1 MIACAIGMTG
11 PPPSPCRMRIA
22 TRNSSDGAIP
32 DRNELVVKITVQI
45 RKNRRRPNRAESQ
58 PVAGMMIALAAR
70 NDVMTQDISSMPAE
84 SEPCMWGRATLV
96 TLESR
101 TCMTV
106 TIITENVIAHRRAE
120 EICPSVAGS
129 TELTS
134 PHYVIT
140 APARVDDWSARSEPL
155 ARLLLPLR
163 RAYAGLTAP
172 DQPRPAGRLYFE
184 EDRGCLPLGWWVCWP
199 LAWRCWQSDRCPPPR
214 RPSSRCGS
222 TRRWASR
229 LRELTTGT

>member
-70 NDVMTQDISSMPAE
+70 NDVMTHDISSMPAE
-84 SEPCMWGRATLV
+84 SEPCMCGRATLV

-106 TIITENVIAHRRAE
+106 TIITENVMAHRRAG
-120 EICPSVAGS
+120 EICQSVTGS
-129 TELTS
+129 ATLT
-134 PHYVIT
+134 PTHYVIT
-140 APARVDDWSARSEPL
+140 ARSWIL
-155 ARLLLPLR
+155 
-163 RAYAGLTAP
+163 
-172 DQPRPAGRLYFE
+172 D
-184 EDRGCLPLGWWVCWP
+184 
-199 LAWRCWQSDRCPPPR
+199 
-214 RPSSRCGS
+214 
-222 TRRWASR
+222 
-229 LRELTTGT
+229 